1 MEHKDLL
8 DRLNEYAAQDYVP
21 MHMPGAKR
29 NTELFAAF
37 NPYGLDITEIDNFDN
52 MHHAD
57 GIIKAAFER
66 CAHTFGAEESLYLVN
81 GSSAGILAA
90 ICGATGKGDKVIAAR
105 NSHISVYNAI
115 YLNELEPIYVYP
127 EYIDEEAGICAGIT
141 AAQVENV
148 FENGVKAVIITSP
161 TYEGMVSDIEA
172 IAELAHKNGAVLI
185 VDEAHGAHFNFDEA
199 FPRSAV
205 KCGADLVV
213 QSLHKTLPSFTQT
226 AVLHMCG
233 GLVDRKRVKM
243 YWDMYQ
249 STSPSYLLMAGID
262 RCVTILNESGKEL
275 FKIYIRRLK
284 KLRERL
290 AGLKNFRL
298 LDTDDISKLVIIT
311 DDGRKLYDILLRQYY
326 IQLEMFSLKY
336 VIAMTSIGDKEP
348 YYDSFV
354 KAMEKIDESWSCE
367 NEITEGN
374 CGNEISERN
383 GENEVGVGNGRNEAA
398 IGNDGNKSAER
409 NGDKKSMLPF
419 CTESI
424 ASAVSTASA
433 MDTGNIASI
442 SGTENAVTTS
452 GKESTKVSIYEA
464 LNSESEQIG
473 LSMSEGRTAAVQVC
487 FYPPGVPLIVPGEII
502 GKEHIRIIE
511 EGLRAGL
518 EVIGIEQQHAKKE
531 EVTILCLR

>member
-29 NTELFAAF
+29 NTELFAAS

-66 CAHTFGAEESLYLVN
+66 CAHTFGTEESLYLVN

-90 ICGATGKGDKVIAAR
+90 ICGATRKGDKIIAAR

-199 FPRSAV
+199 FPESAV
-205 KCGADLVV
+205 KCGADLIV

-233 GLVDRKRVKM
+233 RLVDRKRVKM

-275 FKIYIRRLK
+275 FEIYVRRLK
-284 KLRERL
+284 MLREHL

-311 DDGRKLYDILLRQYY
+311 NDGRKLYDILLRQYH

-336 VIAMTSIGDKEP
+336 VITMTSIGDKEQ
-348 YYDSFV
+348 YYDSFA
-354 KAMEKIDESWSCE
+354 KAMEKIDESWSGE
-367 NEITEGN
+367 NEIAEGN
-374 CGNEISERN
+374 CGKRN
-383 GENEVGVGNGRNEAA
+383 V
-398 IGNDGNKSAER
+398 
-409 NGDKKSMLPF
+409 LPF
-419 CTESI
+419 CT
-424 ASAVSTASA
+424 
-433 MDTGNIASI
+433 
-442 SGTENAVTTS
+442 VTTT
-452 GKESTKVSIYEA
+452 GKARAKVSIYEA
-464 LNSESEQIG
+464 LNSESEQVG

-518 EVIGIEQQHAKKE
+518 EVIGIERQHAKKE

>member
-1 MEHKDLL
+1 MGHKDLL

-29 NTELFAAF
+29 NTELFAMP

-90 ICGATGKGDKVIAAR
+90 ICGATQKGDKVIVAR
-105 NSHISVYNAI
+105 NSHVSVYNAI

-127 EYIDEEAGICAGIT
+127 EYVDESAGICSGIT
-141 AAQVENV
+141 AAQVENA
-148 FENGVKAVIITSP
+148 FENGVRAIIITSP
-161 TYEGMVSDIEA
+161 TYEGMVSDIGA
-172 IAELAHKNGAVLI
+172 IAAVAHKNGAVLI

-199 FPRSAV
+199 FPESAV

-233 GLVDRKRVKM
+233 GIVDRKRVKM

-249 STSPSYLLMAGID
+249 STSPSYVLMAGID

-275 FKIYIRRLK
+275 FEVYVWRLK
-284 KLRERL
+284 KLRGRL
-290 AGLKNFRL
+290 ARLKNFRL
-298 LDTDDISKLVIIT
+298 LETDDISKLVIIA
-311 DDGRKLYDILLRQYY
+311 DDGRKLYDILLQQYH
-326 IQLEMFSLKY
+326 IQLEMSSLKY
-336 VIAMTSIGDKEP
+336 VIAMTAVGDKEQ
-348 YYDSFV
+348 YYERFAA
-354 KAMEKIDESWSCE
+354 AMEKIDKVWNDDSQASDREIYSES
-367 NEITEGN
+367 GN
-374 CGNEISERN
+374 LP
-383 GENEVGVGNGRNEAA
+383 AA
-398 IGNDGNKSAER
+398 GLTALELPQAKSV
-409 NGDKKSMLPF
+409 L
-419 CTESI
+419 
-424 ASAVSTASA
+424 
-433 MDTGNIASI
+433 
-442 SGTENAVTTS
+442 
-452 GKESTKVSIYEA
+452 SIYEA
-464 LNSESEQIG
+464 MNRESERVG
-473 LSMSEGRTAAVQVC
+473 LNIAEGRVAAEKVC
-487 FYPPGVPLIVPGEII
+487 FYPPGVPLVVPGEVIS
-502 GKEHIRIIE
+502 KEHIRIIK

-518 EVIGIEQQHAKKE
+518 EVLGIEGETHVIENKKHVIEGEKHVIENEKHVVENEAAESESQSFKHARHQTKKE